1 MAVTKPTKGVNRK
14 TLVATPMT
22 ETALADNNGKA
33 VPRKRNPYLGKKAP
47 IGPKFVRFPK
57 QNAKLGTQELGDRP
71 LRKSEG
77 VQMRVHD

>member
-22 ETALADNNGKA
+22 ETVMADNNGKPIA
-33 VPRKRNPYLGKKAP
+33 RKRNPYLGKKAP
-47 IGPKFVRFPK
+47 LEPQFVKFRK

-71 LRKSEG
+71 LKKSEG
-77 VQMRVHD
+77 VRMRVHD

>member
-1 MAVTKPTKGVNRK
+1 MAVTKPTKLNRK
-14 TLVATPMT
+14 TLVATANADGVL
-22 ETALADNNGKA
+22 EDNNGKPIA
-33 VPRKRNPYLGKKAP
+33 GKRNRLLGKQAP
-47 IGPKFVRFPK
+47 IGPQLVRFPK